1 MANAL
6 LSDGFVSLCV
16 DGSQNV
22 FAGRC
27 RVLVEGQMLAA
38 GTAIPDVL
46 RPVTSVRGVDALFG
60 QGSVMAESLKKLF
73 CQCPSNLEVFV
84 IPRQDNAAGVIAR
97 YNLTVTGT
105 ATSPGRIEIFFM
117 DRDYSIDIG
126 VSTGDT
132 PAVIA
137 AAILAA
143 IPANFPYTGA
153 IAANVIGFQSRHRG
167 TIGNNLNAVVNWRG
181 RADYAPAGVTVSV
194 VQTAVGVGS
203 PVPLDYKTILGECCY
218 SCFAILNDDVT
229 LQNTWIDYLKTL
241 WDCATPQCFGHAYMP
256 VTGTLGQ
263 ILAKTVNAEVASM
276 VVHGPLDPTSS
287 YFKTIAYAALSCC
300 TGCSNPELSIQGRT
314 NGVLSCIKIPASCTQ
329 EFTFDEQAQL
339 KAAGF
344 VVSGP
349 LDGGLGSY
357 TSPYIYNDVTN
368 SLYDAD
374 GKPNATYRDTNSRR
388 LVANT
393 GLQLAARLLEFSGL
407 ALFTKDTTIRKGTFG
422 TNPKLMLGEI
432 RAWAKSQVGILFSS
446 FDSIDS
452 DITLT
457 SDLDVAPK
465 CQGDPGKLHLR
476 VKYSPPVRI
485 STIRTTLA
493 PSLIG
498 DCS

>member
-1 MANAL
+1 
-6 LSDGFVSLCV
+6 
-16 DGSQNV
+16 
-22 FAGRC
+22 
-27 RVLVEGQMLAA
+27 
-38 GTAIPDVL
+38 
-46 RPVTSVRGVDALFG
+46 
-60 QGSVMAESLKKLF
+60 
-73 CQCPSNLEVFV
+73 
-84 IPRQDNAAGVIAR
+84 
-97 YNLTVTGT
+97 
-105 ATSPGRIEIFFM
+105 
-117 DRDYSIDIG
+117 
-126 VSTGDT
+126 
-132 PAVIA
+132 
-137 AAILAA
+137 
-143 IPANFPYTGA
+143 
-153 IAANVIGFQSRHRG
+153 
-167 TIGNNLNAVVNWRG
+167 
-181 RADYAPAGVTVSV
+181 
-194 VQTAVGVGS
+194 
-203 PVPLDYKTILGECCY
+203 
-218 SCFAILNDDVT
+218 
-229 LQNTWIDYLKTL
+229 
-241 WDCATPQCFGHAYMP
+241 MP

-263 ILAKTVNAEVASM
+263 ILAKAVNAEVASM
-276 VVHGPLDPTSS
+276 IVHGPLNPTSS
-287 YFKTIAYAALSCC
+287 YFQTIAYAALSCC
-300 TGCSNPELSIQGRT
+300 TGCTNPEVSIQGRT
-314 NGVLSCIKIPASCTQ
+314 NGLMSCIKVPASCAQ

-357 TSPYIYNDVTN
+357 TSPYIYNDITN
-368 SLYDAD
+368 NLYDAD

-457 SDLDVAPK
+457 SDLNVAPK

-485 STIRTTLA
+485 STIKTTLA

-498 DCS
+498 DCA

>member
-16 DGSQNV
+16 DGSLNV
-22 FAGRC
+22 FAGKC
-27 RVLVEGQMLAA
+27 RVLVEGQMLAS

-60 QGSVMAESLKKLF
+60 IGSVMSESLKKLF
-73 CQCPSNLEVFV
+73 CQCPSNVEVFV
-84 IPRQDNAAGVIAR
+84 IPRADVGVAAR
-97 YNLTVTGT
+97 YTLTTVGT
-105 ATSPGRIEIFFM
+105 ATSPGRVELFLM

-126 VSTGDT
+126 VAVGDT
-132 PAVIA
+132 PADISIA
-137 AAILAA
+137 IQAA
-143 IPANFPYTGA
+143 IPANFPYTVSISSGVVTL
-153 IAANVIGFQSRHRG
+153 IAKNRG
-167 TIGNNLNAVVNWRG
+167 TIGNNLNPMFNWRG
-181 RADYAPAGVTVSV
+181 RADYEPTGMSFTAAQTV
-194 VQTAVGVGS
+194 VGTGS
-203 PVPLDYKTILGECCY
+203 PLPLDYKTILGECCY
-218 SCFAILNDDVT
+218 SCFAILSDDVAI
-229 LQNTWIDYLKTL
+229 QNTWITYLKGL

-256 VTGTLGQ
+256 VTGTLGE

-357 TSPYIYNDVTN
+357 TSPYIYNDITN
-368 SLYDAD
+368 SLYDID
-374 GKPNATYRDTNSRR
+374 SKPNATYRDTNSRR
-388 LVANT
+388 LVAHT
-393 GLQLAARLLEFSGL
+393 GLQLAAKLLEFSGL

-422 TNPKLMLGEI
+422 TNPKMMLGEI

-457 SDLDVAPK
+457 SDLNVAPK

-476 VKYSPPVRI
+476 LKYSPPVRI